1 MLDFYANKQAS
12 AKAFTAPIASG
23 GAPTAKRFNVAAT
36 DNSTLA
42 KAGATQLLG
51 VTGFATASVFL
62 KLYNKATAPLV
73 SDVPVRVIYA
83 PLGSSFHF
91 SFKDGIAFPLGLGY
105 RVTTAAADNDA
116 TLPAV
121 NVAGFTLD
129 YA

>member
-12 AKAFTAPIASG
+12 AKALAAPVAAG
-23 GAPTAKRFNVAAT
+23 GAPGLKRFNTVAT
-36 DNSTLA
+36 DNSTLV
-42 KAGATQLLG
+42 KTGPTQLLG
-51 VTGFATASVFL
+51 VTGFATAAVFL
-62 KLYNKATAPLV
+62 KLYNKATAPAV
-73 SDVPVRVIYA
+73 TDVPTRVIYA
-83 PLGSSFHF
+83 PVGASFHLA
-91 SFKDGIAFPLGLGY
+91 FKDGAAFPLGLGY